1 MANKRRK
8 LTTSKDLVV
17 EAYENGATLRQ
28 IAEVH
33 GVSTGTVRNLL
44 ITEGKKLRPKGRVA
58 RPVTEDRTLV
68 LDGLPSDPTPP
79 VTQ

>member
-8 LTTSKDLVV
+8 LATSKDLVV

-33 GVSTGTVRNLL
+33 GVSMGTVRNLL
-44 ITEGKKLRPKGRVA
+44 ITEGKKLRKTGRVP
-58 RPVTEDRTLV
+58 RPVTEDRA
-68 LDGLPSDPTPP
+68 LPLNELPGDSTPP
-79 VTQ
+79 VV